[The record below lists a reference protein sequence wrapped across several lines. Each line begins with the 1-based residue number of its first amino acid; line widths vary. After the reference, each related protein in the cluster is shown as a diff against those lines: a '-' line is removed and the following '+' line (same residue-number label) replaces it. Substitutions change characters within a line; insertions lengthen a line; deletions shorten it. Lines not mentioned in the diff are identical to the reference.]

1 MRSGGKGFDARGI
14 RPAERPSFSG
24 IVIMSKDNKSNGGRN
39 ERAILPRARMSEKDP
54 FESWLQKQLHTMY
67 DEIVSEPLPES
78 LVKLI
83 DNDAAAGGDK
93 EDKPL

>member
-1 MRSGGKGFDARGI
+1 
-14 RPAERPSFSG
+14 
-24 IVIMSKDNKSNGGRN
+24 
-39 ERAILPRARMSEKDP
+39 MSEKDP